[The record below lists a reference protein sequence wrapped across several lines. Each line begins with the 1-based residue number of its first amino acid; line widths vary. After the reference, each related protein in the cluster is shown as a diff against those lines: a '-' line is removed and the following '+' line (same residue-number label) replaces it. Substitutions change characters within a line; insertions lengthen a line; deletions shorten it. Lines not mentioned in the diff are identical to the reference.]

1 MHEVYGYLVKLTS
14 LKAVKAGNFVGW
26 PLLTEKNI
34 AKYYPDTVEMQKGH
48 MNQSRKNVRS
58 TKRQRQPFKVAN
70 VVSRRGKKERD
81 VKPFSLTKQVNFPSD
96 PNVATSTMV
105 MVEVDSNAILLKPM
119 KSCQDNEMHRA
130 YDKLVSRLLWC
141 GVQPKKHVL
150 DNEISDI
157 MKNHIKDTYK
167 FMSN

>member
-1 MHEVYGYLVKLTS
+1 MIS
-14 LKAVKAGNFVGW
+14 S
-26 PLLTEKNI
+26 P
-34 AKYYPDTVEMQKGH
+34 P
-48 MNQSRKNVRS
+48 S
-58 TKRQRQPFKVAN
+58 TKY
-70 VVSRRGKKERD
+70 

-105 MVEVDSNAILLKPM
+105 MVEVDSNAILLEPM